1 MSKFTLWPW
10 AANMFARARQVISE
24 ADESDLM
31 LDSGIALTYVQAL
44 DLVTVYHRAGHRI
57 IYSVGGDVLVYS
69 PESSDRG
76 FTIHLGMDDD
86 SCMFA
91 WDYKG
96 FSK

>member
-10 AANMFARARQVISE
+10 AANMFAQARQVIAE
-24 ADESDLM
+24 ADANDLM
-31 LDSGIALTYVQAL
+31 ITDGIALTYVQAL

-57 IYSVGGDVLVYS
+57 IYSTGGDVLVHS
-69 PESSDRG
+69 LESWERG
-76 FTIHLGMDDD
+76 FTIHLSTDDK
-86 SCMFA
+86 SFVFA